1 MQEAI
6 TVDPEQLAERRGIT
20 PIRLAFLAVVGLD
33 QYHLV
38 ATIVSQHANQP
49 IIEATDLQDGHEG
62 PTIAQP
68 LTGELL
74 EKGVDL
80 LRLGRDLAGLQ
91 DIAAFIA
98 ERDRDLPCVLVDSQ
112 VQHDSSSVRHEVA
125 P

>member
-1 MQEAI
+1 
-6 TVDPEQLAERRGIT
+6 
-20 PIRLAFLAVVGLD
+20 VVILE
-33 QYHLV
+33 
-38 ATIVSQHANQP
+38 HANQP

-98 ERDRDLPCVLVDSQ
+98 ECERQLSW
-112 VQHDSSSVRHEVA
+112 
-125 P
+125 